1 MIFPLVH
8 TACSLTWQAQ
18 VREAQKRKWLS
29 GRLRRHAGRY
39 VPRSPRWLI
48 VTTTQFAASVACN
61 SLEGII
67 LLRERIAM
75 RQFTCRI
82 NNALHVQHW
91 AASCTGRQATVL
103 MYNSHFEQSVSV
115 TECYLLLIEQV
126 RWDRAA
132 AVAVTHSS
140 NTVEYVQKSMIF
152 ISNTE
157 LV

>member
-1 MIFPLVH
+1 MKKTLWKGRPEEGDFINNYDFSPCAHSV
-8 TACSLTWQAQ
+8 LTHLTSTSARSTKAQ
-18 VREAQKRKWLS
+18 VAKRSLV
-29 GRLRRHAGRY
+29 GRY

-140 NTVEYVQKSMIF
+140 NTIK
-152 ISNTE
+152 
-157 LV
+157 